1 MIDEVLMK
9 ALHEETQEASWC
21 KTCASRKQCGIKEE
35 VAFEERMLSYGPRKY
50 VNVKAECCRYIKG
63 ISEQDKE
70 RALIEDLKR
79 GLLGYG
85 R

>member
-1 MIDEVLMK
+1 MIDEALMK
-9 ALHEETQEASWC
+9 VLREETQEASWC
-21 KTCASRKQCGIKEE
+21 KTCASRKRCGIKEE

-50 VNVKAECCRYIKG
+50 VKVKAECGRYIKG
-63 ISEQDKE
+63 LSEQDKE
-70 RALIEDLKR
+70 RTLIEDLKK